1 MNKHLRTKLIA
12 YLLIF
17 SMLFSIVSCGFIL
30 YPERRGRTQGRIDPV
45 VLVLDC
51 LWLIPGIIPG
61 VVALVVDFV
70 TGGIYQSGSAINIQQ
85 GQQFALDVHGPAP
98 TNSEITVTLSN
109 GDGTYSQTLL
119 TKKFSAGEEMTSQVS
134 FQVPPEISEGV
145 YILSLQVDDKTTSSW
160 TLFVSG
166 Q

>member
-1 MNKHLRTKLIA
+1 MKKHFKTKLVA
-12 YLLIF
+12 YLVIF

-70 TGGIYQSGSAINIQQ
+70 TGGIYESGSAIKIRQ

-98 TNSEITVTLSN
+98 ADAEMKITLTSQENGHREI
-109 GDGTYSQTLL
+109 LL
-119 TKKFSAGEEMTSQVS
+119 MQKFSVGQEMTSQIS
-134 FQVPPEISEGV
+134 FQIPPEISEGT
-145 YILSLQVDDKTTSSW
+145 YTLALQVNDRTTSSW
-160 TLFVSG
+160 TLLVSH
-166 Q
+166 